1 MIKALLIDD
10 EPLCLDVLEND
21 LQTHCPEVKILAKC
35 DSAKEGL
42 KAIKEH
48 KPDLIFLD
56 IEMPWMNG
64 FEMLEVIDPINF
76 EVIFTTAY
84 DEFAVQAFRIS
95 AIDYL
100 LKPIDK
106 KDLIAAVK
114 KVLDKQA
121 PMLSKSQLDVL
132 MDNMNPTQS
141 NQRVALPDKTGFE
154 FVQIKDILYCEADG
168 NYTCFYLENKKK
180 KLISRPMKEV
190 EKMLSDFNF
199 CRIHNSFLINLD
211 QTQRYVRGDG
221 GYVEMVGGAVLN
233 VARSKKDELLARIN
247 RQ

>member
-21 LQTHCPEVKILAKC
+21 LKNHCPEVKVLKKC
-35 DSAKEGL
+35 NSAKEGL
-42 KAIKEH
+42 KAIKEY

-64 FEMLEVIDPINF
+64 FEMLEVLDNIDF
-76 EVIFTTAY
+76 DVIFTTAY
-84 DEFAVQAFRIS
+84 DQFAVQAFRIS

-106 KDLIAAVK
+106 KDLLAAVQ
-114 KVLDKQA
+114 KVLRKKE
-121 PMLSKSQLDVL
+121 PTLSKNQLDVL
-132 MDNMNPTQS
+132 MDNMTPS
-141 NQRVALPDKTGFE
+141 NKSHRIALPNKLGFE
-154 FVQIKDILYCEADG
+154 FVLIKHILYCEADG
-168 NYTCFYLENKKK
+168 NYTRFFMENKKK

-199 CRIHNSFLINLD
+199 CRIHNSYLINLN

-221 GYVEMVGGAVLN
+221 GYVEMMDGTVLN
-233 VARSKKDELLARIN
+233 VARSKKEELIAKISL
-247 RQ
+247 